1 MQNEI
6 PLFQKIYDFYK
17 LFCACINNFSK
28 KSRETLASK
37 IENTIIGLLES
48 VASAAYTNQNEKYS
62 SILNASA
69 KVDFL
74 KILFRLCYELKIINQ
89 KKYLLMEEKS
99 QEIGRML
106 GGWIKSLKTSDRS

>member
-1 MQNEI
+1 
-6 PLFQKIYDFYK
+6 
-17 LFCACINNFSK
+17 
-28 KSRETLASK
+28 
-37 IENTIIGLLES
+37 
-48 VASAAYTNQNEKYS
+48 
-62 SILNASA
+62 
-69 KVDFL
+69 VDFL